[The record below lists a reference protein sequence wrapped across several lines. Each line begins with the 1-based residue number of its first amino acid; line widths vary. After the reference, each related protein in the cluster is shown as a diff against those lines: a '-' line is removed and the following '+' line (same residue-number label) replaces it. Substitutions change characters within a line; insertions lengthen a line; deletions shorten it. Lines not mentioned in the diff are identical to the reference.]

1 MTRSTTYKTCGST
14 IGTRTFLSRINIK
27 EPTSIQDYR
36 IYRCAV
42 THERFLRFSA
52 RVSHRLGVRHMV
64 LARPHPDRRK
74 FCLNIETLPKYDF
87 FIRVSEEL
95 LELLNEAERIKDR
108 LVAIKKE
115 ATDKYLLRVNK
126 RPQGVSHVG
135 AIPLIDGD
143 LIKSRIPVF
152 NYIAQHVADKNNVI
166 WVTNY
171 LRALDLPIL
180 NRADNP
186 NASYVQYCSA
196 MPLPTIARFIF
207 LDIQRGKF
215 IPIGANGVVG
225 SPIYTTKV
233 SWSEIIQSCESD
245 NIPG

>member
-52 RVSHRLGVRHMV
+52 RVSHRLGIRHMV
-64 LARPHPDRRK
+64 LARDHDRRK
-74 FCLNIETLPKYDF
+74 FYLNIETLPKYEF
-87 FIRVSEEL
+87 FIQVSEEL
-95 LELLNEAERIKDR
+95 SELLNEAERIKDR
-108 LVAIKKE
+108 LITIKKE
-115 ATDKYLLRVNK
+115 ETDKYLLRFNK
-126 RPQGVSHVG
+126 RPQGVSRVG
-135 AIPLIDGD
+135 AIPLFDED

-152 NYIAQHVADKNNVI
+152 NYIAQHVANKNNVI
-166 WVTNY
+166 WVNNY
-171 LRALDLPIL
+171 LIAVDLPIL

-186 NASYVQYCSA
+186 NASYVQYCCC

-233 SWSEIIQSCESD
+233 SWSEIIQACESD